1 MKRKSM
7 ITMLVIALMLVLSLT
22 VLSACGKNKDDPPAK
37 YSVTV
42 TNGTGG
48 GEYAEGATVTITAN
62 APATGKEFTSWTLEG
77 VTVENTSVDELT
89 FTMPAGNVTA
99 TANYDFIDYTVTVT
113 GGTANKT
120 TAHYGDSITI
130 TAAAP
135 ETGKEFTSWT
145 IEGVTVDDK
154 TKAEITFTMPANA
167 VTATANYGDVLYE
180 FALENCTADKETAKF
195 GEEVTF
201 TADEII
207 GKRFDSWNI
216 KGVDDLTGLDLTK
229 SPLTITMPANDI
241 NVAAVLEDID
251 YTVTVNGGTANKTTA
266 HYGDKVT
273 ITADD
278 KTEIGQT
285 FSRWEINM
293 GLDSSGLELSNS
305 ELTFTMPAG
314 DVKLTSIY
322 IYNQYSIT
330 VEGGT
335 SAPTKTNYGK
345 EVTIEATVPT
355 GQEFVKWTS
364 EDGVAFAEETNAK
377 TTFTMPAKAVTVTAV
392 FKDIDYT
399 VTVTGGTAQVNGGV
413 ASASVKA
420 HYGEEVTITAEIPT
434 GMSFAG
440 WTLEGVTV
448 NDKTKAELTFTMPA
462 NAVTATANY
471 EYIDYNI
478 KVTGGKAKVNGGVAS
493 ASVKAHYGDSI
504 SIMAEIPTGM
514 IFKGWTLKGV
524 TAETSG
530 FISSFTM
537 PANDVTAKAN
547 YVYNNYKVT
556 VNGGTA
562 DKTTAHYGEQVT
574 ITANE
579 PGTNKEFIG
588 WNSPDGVVF
597 NNNTSIETT
606 FIMSA
611 SNVTVNAVFGD
622 INKYSVLVNYGTSGT
637 SEAQTAYCGDP
648 VTITAKNIE
657 GKIFVRWE
665 ITGLD
670 TEGLDLTKSPLTFTM
685 PENNVTANAIYEDL
699 ITLTFEGSTAQSEP
713 LTYRKG
719 ASKTFRIE
727 LGDSQ
732 ELCEYDISLTNKSC
746 TFKVYDSIGNEIEP
760 TDNGDGS
767 MRIAVTRQDTYTIR
781 VTYEGTSSS
790 SQCTIK
796 ITASSPT
803 V

>member
-7 ITMLVIALMLVLSLT
+7 ITMLVIALMLVLS
-22 VLSACGKNKDDPPAK
+22 VAALSACDNNKDDPPAT

-42 TNGTGG
+42 NGGTGG
-48 GEYAEGATVTITAN
+48 GEYTAGATVTITAN
-62 APATGKEFTSWTLEG
+62 
-77 VTVENTSVDELT
+77 
-89 FTMPAGNVTA
+89 
-99 TANYDFIDYTVTVT
+99 
-113 GGTANKT
+113 
-120 TAHYGDSITI
+120 
-130 TAAAP
+130 AP

-195 GEEVTF
+195 GEQVTF
-201 TADEII
+201 TADDVI

-251 YTVTVNGGTANKTTA
+251 YTVTVNDGTANKTTA
-266 HYGDKVT
+266 HYGDTVT
-273 ITADD
+273 ITANAPATGKKFTSWTLNGVSVYD
-278 KTEIGQT
+278 KTKA
-285 FSRWEINM
+285 
-293 GLDSSGLELSNS
+293 

-314 DVKLTSIY
+314 
-322 IYNQYSIT
+322 N
-330 VEGGT
+330 
-335 SAPTKTNYGK
+335 
-345 EVTIEATVPT
+345 
-355 GQEFVKWTS
+355 
-364 EDGVAFAEETNAK
+364 
-377 TTFTMPAKAVTVTAV
+377 VTATANYD
-392 FKDIDYT
+392 FEDYAIK
-399 VTVTGGTAQVNGGV
+399 VTSGWAQVNDGGSSPTLV
-413 ASASVKA
+413 A
-420 HYGEEVTITAEIPT
+420 HYSDTVKITAFTPEKGKRFTGWTIT
-434 GMSFAG
+434 
-440 WTLEGVTV
+440 GVDTSGLV
-448 NDKTKAELTFTMPA
+448 LTNRELTFTMPA

-471 EYIDYNI
+471 VIEDYEI
-478 KVTGGKAKVNGGVAS
+478 KVTGGAAQVNDGDPFSTNAAHYGDNVKIKAHNPGTGMKFKNWTITGVDTSGLDLTASELTFKMPANKVTATANYDFIYYNVTVNGGKAQVNDGVAS
-493 ASVKAHYGDSI
+493 ASVKAHYG
-504 SIMAEIPTGM
+504 E
-514 IFKGWTLKGV
+514 
-524 TAETSG
+524 E
-530 FISSFTM
+530 
-537 PANDVTAKAN
+537 
-547 YVYNNYKVT
+547 
-556 VNGGTA
+556 
-562 DKTTAHYGEQVT
+562 VT

-597 NNNTSIETT
+597 NNKTSIETT
-606 FIMSA
+606 FIMPA

-637 SEAQTAYCGDP
+637 SETQTAYCGDP

-670 TEGLDLTKSPLTFTM
+670 TEELDLTKSPLAFTM
-685 PENNVTANAIYEDL
+685 PANRVTANAIYEDL
-699 ITLTFEGSTAQSEP
+699 ITLTFEGNIAQSEP

-746 TFKVYDSIGNEIEP
+746 TFKVYDSIGNEIELI
-760 TDNGDGS
+760 DNGDGS
-767 MRIAVTRQDTYTIR
+767 MRIAVNRQDTYTIR
-781 VTYEGTSSS
+781 VTYEGTSSTT
-790 SQCTIK
+790 QCAIK